1 MNPGLGISFKIIA
14 VLIFTCMYVC
24 IKATQPQVPP
34 GQVAFFR
41 SFFAIVPIG
50 AYLMWKAEFPGA
62 LYTRRPMGHVWRG
75 VFGTG
80 AMVLNFAA
88 IGLLPLPDAIAIT
101 YGVPMFTAIF
111 AALLLSEKV
120 PAYRWLAILVG
131 LVGVL
136 IILWPRLSFLKGE
149 SQSAS
154 EALGALCALG
164 ATAAIGL
171 ALIHIRDLVRTERT
185 ASVVFYFSVSAAALS
200 LLTLPF
206 GWRWP
211 DGSTAALLVLSGLLG
226 GIGQIFLT
234 ECYRHA
240 DMSTLAPY
248 EYTSLLFSIAF
259 GYLLF
264 NEVPTVWM
272 LVGSAIVI
280 GAGIFMVWREH
291 TLVRIGRR

>member
-1 MNPGLGISFKIIA
+1 MNPSRGIAYKVIS

-41 SFFAIVPIG
+41 SFFALVPIG
-50 AYLMWKAEFPGA
+50 AYLLWRNEFPGA
-62 LYTRRPMGHVWRG
+62 LYTKRPMGHFWRG
-75 VFGTG
+75 VFGTS

-88 IGLLPLPDAIAIT
+88 LGLLPLADAIAIG

-111 AALLLSEKV
+111 AALLLGEV
-120 PAYRWLAILVG
+120 IRAYRWWAIAVG
-131 LVGVL
+131 FIGVL
-136 IILWPRLSFLKGE
+136 IIMWPKLSFLRG
-149 SQSAS
+149 QVQTDA
-154 EALGALCALG
+154 EALGAVCAIG

-171 ALIHIRDLVRTERT
+171 ALVHIRGLVRTERT
-185 ASVVFYFSVSAAALS
+185 PTIVFYFSVSATALS
-200 LLTLPF
+200 LLTIPF

-211 DGSTAALLVLSGLLG
+211 DPTTAALLVLAGLLG

-240 DMSTLAPY
+240 DMSTLAPF

-264 NEVPTVWM
+264 GEATTAWT
-272 LVGSAIVI
+272 LAGSAIVM
-280 GAGIFMVWREH
+280 GAGVFMVWREGSA
-291 TLVRIGRR
+291 RAGR